1 MGTLVQRV
9 VRWLRDFGETWVL
22 RLLQWIS
29 VQLGRFTPRVQT
41 RIVRAVQVAVEV
53 HVKSLADDV
62 STQAAALTY
71 ATFLSLLPL
80 FLVGFSLA
88 GTVISSVGET
98 EWFQTFING
107 IPGLSET
114 GLDTLGDQLRS
125 RADIGVVGLIG
136 ALWAA
141 SVLSSRAE
149 RALSTVFGVKRRN
162 VVNRFRAVMITVV
175 LGAVVIGG
183 LIVSAVVQSL
193 DLDGLIAIPA
203 WFVVRALLALIEFG
217 YFLLLYKLLTPSRTL
232 RWRDHLPG
240 AILMTIGF
248 GVLKIVGGV
257 IVGLTV
263 AHWASVYG
271 TIGGIFGLLVII
283 RVAMWIF
290 LYGAELSS
298 VLVRER
304 RGDPGVPQVE
314 EVV

>member
-1 MGTLVQRV
+1 MGTLIQRV
-9 VRWLRDFGETWVL
+9 TRWLRDFGETWLL

-53 HVKSLADDV
+53 HVKSLFDDV

-80 FLVGFSLA
+80 LLVGFSLA

-98 EWFQTFING
+98 TWFQDLIAG
-107 IPGLSET
+107 IPGLSEV
-114 GLDTLGDQLRS
+114 GLESLQHQLS
-125 RADIGVVGLIG
+125 TRADIGFIGLIG

-149 RALSTVFGVKRRN
+149 RALAKVFDVKRRN

-183 LIVSAVVQSL
+183 LVVGAVLQSY
-193 DLDGLIAIPA
+193 DLNGLIVIPA
-203 WFVVRALLALIEFG
+203 WLVVRVLLLLVEFG
-217 YFLLLYKLLTPSRTL
+217 YFLLLFKLLTPSKML

-240 AILMTIGF
+240 AILMTLGF
-248 GVLKIVGGV
+248 GVLKIIGGALV
-257 IVGLTV
+257 NRTV
-263 AHWASVYG
+263 AHWSSLYG
-271 TIGGIFGLLVII
+271 TIGSIFGLLVII
-283 RVAMWIF
+283 RLAMWIF
-290 LYGAELSS
+290 MYGAELSS
-298 VLVRER
+298 VLLREGQ
-304 RGDPGVPQVE
+304 GDAGVPATS
-314 EVV
+314 